1 MNRYGDQIVKSEEG
15 FCSPLGQGPSR
26 WAGIR
31 VISGLCGGMPD
42 RGSGRALSSS
52 GGANLGGMKMG
63 SYREISP
70 GVYSVGV
77 IDWDRRLFDELIPLP
92 DGTSYNA
99 YVVGGGEKTALIDAA
114 DPPFAEALL
123 DNLEA
128 LGLDRIDYVVANHA
142 EQDHSGAIPAILDR
156 YPMALVVCTPRCK
169 ELLVDHLQIPAEKFL
184 TVEDR
189 STLSLGGKT
198 LEFLYTPWVH
208 WPETMVTY
216 LREEQILFPCDF
228 FGSHFATSDLFAD
241 KRIIYEP
248 AKRYYAEIMMPFRA
262 IIRKNLEVVDT
273 LEIKMI
279 APSHGPLH
287 DDPSFII
294 EAYRDW
300 SSEDV
305 KNEVVIPFVSMHGS
319 TRLMVDHLTGALI
332 VRGIGVR
339 RFDIAVS
346 DVGKIA
352 EALVDAATLVLGTC
366 TVLAGPHPN
375 AAHVAFLA
383 NALRP
388 KTRFATIIG
397 SYGWGGK
404 TVKAIQETIPLLKVE
419 VIEPVLAKGLPT
431 DEDYKALDQL
441 ADEILRRHRELGI
454 A

>member
-1 MNRYGDQIVKSEEG
+1 
-15 FCSPLGQGPSR
+15 
-26 WAGIR
+26 
-31 VISGLCGGMPD
+31 
-42 RGSGRALSSS
+42 
-52 GGANLGGMKMG
+52 MG
-63 SYREISP
+63 VYREIGP
-70 GVYSVGV
+70 GVFSVGV

-99 YVVGGGEKTALIDAA
+99 YIVRGGEKTALIDTA
-114 DPPFAEALL
+114 DPPFGKALL
-123 DNLEA
+123 ENLA
-128 LGLDRIDYVVANHA
+128 GLGIDRLDYVVAHHA
-142 EQDHSGAIPAILDR
+142 EQDHSGSIPAVLER
-156 YPMALVVCTPRCK
+156 FPGAKVVCTPRCR
-169 ELLVDHLQIPAEKFL
+169 ELLSILLDIPEERFM

-189 STLSLGGKT
+189 ATLSLGGKT

-216 LREEQILFPCDF
+216 LQEEKILFPCDF
-228 FGSHFATSDLFAD
+228 FGSHYATSDLFAD
-241 KRIIYEP
+241 PKIIYEP

-262 IIRKNLEVVDT
+262 IIRKNLEIVDS
-273 LEIKMI
+273 LDIKMI

-287 DDPSFII
+287 DDPSFIV

-300 SSEDV
+300 SSEEV

-319 TRLMVDHLTGALI
+319 TRLMVDHLTDGLI
-332 VRGIGVR
+332 RRGIGVR

-352 EALVDAATLVLGTC
+352 EALVDAATLVLGTS
-366 TVLAGPHPN
+366 TVLGGPHPN

-388 KTRFATIIG
+388 KTRFASIIG

-404 TVKAIQETIPLLKVE
+404 TVKVIQEAIPLLKVE
-419 VIEPVLAKGLPT
+419 VMEPVLAKGLPT
-431 DEDYKALDQL
+431 AEDYKALDRL
-441 ADEILRRHRELGI
+441 ADEILKRHQELGI